1 MEITL
6 NILPAILITNSLLS
20 TTVYHRRKRG
30 ESTLQKDITLAYSRI
45 WCSPAKNVL
54 QTFQKIVIFWKK
66 RKPSYVISL

>member
-30 ESTLQKDITLAYSRI
+30 ESTLQKDVTLG
-45 WCSPAKNVL
+45 
-54 QTFQKIVIFWKK
+54 
-66 RKPSYVISL
+66 